1 MLWLGLDAQRNLP
14 SLAQKDGA
22 FSSFEEGQKV
32 MAPEHRHQSGWCHYY
47 ASFNLSVTDTDSVFV
62 LVQLEQDIARQQ
74 KEEQQGTAL
83 QTLPDSNIFF
93 LDKVH

>member
-1 MLWLGLDAQRNLP
+1 
-14 SLAQKDGA
+14 
-22 FSSFEEGQKV
+22 
-32 MAPEHRHQSGWCHYY
+32 MAPSA
-47 ASFNLSVTDTDSVFV
+47 ASRKGKKSWRRNIDTSQVGVNVTLPFLNLSVADTDSVFV

-93 LDKVH
+93 LDKVN